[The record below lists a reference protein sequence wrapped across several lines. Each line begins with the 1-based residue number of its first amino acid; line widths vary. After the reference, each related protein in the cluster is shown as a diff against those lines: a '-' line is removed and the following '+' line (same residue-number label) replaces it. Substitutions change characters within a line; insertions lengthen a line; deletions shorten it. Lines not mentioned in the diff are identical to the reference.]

1 MSSQKPSQ
9 QSNGEAEV
17 NSMKSCWTPG
27 DLENNRKVGVLM
39 IHENCEKSLA
49 ENKSLPLNSYIVTY
63 EYKDSICYDIVQSNS
78 ISKIFDCYYDKL
90 GIGSAIKSIK
100 WTDGRVNPKLYGY
113 TKPERK
119 KR

>member
-1 MSSQKPSQ
+1 MSSQKPSL
-9 QSNGEAEV
+9 QSNGETEPK
-17 NSMKSCWTPG
+17 SKQSCWNTS
-27 DLENNRKVGVLM
+27 DLENNRKAGVLM
-39 IHENCEKSLA
+39 IHENCDKSLA
-49 ENKSLPLNSYIVTY
+49 SNKSLPLNSYVVTY
-63 EYKDSICYDIVQSNS
+63 EYEGSVCYDIVQSNA
-78 ISKIFDCYYDKL
+78 IVKIFDCYYDKL